1 MPTMQ
6 NSASNLRPRPAVNWR
21 FCIAVCIAALPAA
34 AATPSETVEG
44 FTEPYRSV
52 HVASAE
58 TGLLQA
64 LLVKV
69 GERVVA
75 GQKLGTL
82 DDDLQ
87 RAQLKIAQQ
96 QVDARGRLKAAEAER
111 AVNERRYEKL
121 SQLLARGQAS
131 PEETERAKANL
142 EIAEG
147 KLLAEQDEQRLL
159 TLQLERAQLAV
170 QKRAILAPLSGVV
183 AEVHHQVGEF
193 ISPAAPQVV
202 NIVELDPLAAT
213 FLLTRSQLISLK
225 RQRQIRVRF
234 ADSNQQAVGTI
245 DSIAPVTDAESGTTA
260 VRIRLDNPN
269 GEFRGGE
276 RCLLELP

>member
-1 MPTMQ
+1 MTRSTPTQ
-6 NSASNLRPRPAVNWR
+6 HLQPVAKWR
-21 FCIAVCIAALPAA
+21 LLMALGAALIVPDLAGG
-34 AATPSETVEG
+34 SETVEG

-52 HVASAE
+52 HVASSE
-58 TGLLQA
+58 TGLLQI

-69 GERVVA
+69 GDPVLT

-87 RAQLKIAQQ
+87 RAQLAIAQQ
-96 QVDARGRLKAAEAER
+96 QADARGRLKAAEAER

-121 SQLLARGQAS
+121 SQLLTKGQAS

-147 KLLAEQDEQRLL
+147 KLLAEHDEHRLL
-159 TLQLERAQLAV
+159 NLQLERAQLAL
-170 QKRAILAPLSGVV
+170 QKRAIVAPLSGMV
-183 AEVHHQVGEF
+183 AEVHHQIGEF
-193 ISPAAPQVV
+193 ISPASPQVV
-202 NIVELDPLAAT
+202 MIVELDPLAAT
-213 FLLTRSQLISLK
+213 FLLTRPQLISLK

-234 ADSNQQAVGTI
+234 ADSGQQVLGAI

-260 VRIRLDNPN
+260 VRIRLANPN
-269 GEFRGGE
+269 GELRGGE